1 MSLFN
6 PQSDAPLTLEIE
18 DPSGDPA
25 ADLERGVQL
34 LREIQSGD
42 RGPTLRLYRPDP
54 TLAFGQRD
62 VRLSGYEAARQ
73 AAEDRGF
80 MPLVRRAG
88 GRAAAYHRGSL
99 IVDHLEPQ
107 HEAVLGQQKRFEVFA
122 DIYAKAL
129 ARLGVDARI
138 GPIPG
143 EYCPGEHS
151 VHGLPTSASPRNYP
165 VKLVGTA
172 QRVVAGAWLFS
183 SVFVIEDSEP
193 LRRVLNAV
201 YQAMEI
207 PMDPTTVGAA
217 SDLVATAT
225 TEAFIAALLEEYR
238 EHVSLIGA

>member
-6 PQSDAPLTLEIE
+6 PVSDASLSLEIE
-18 DPSGDPA
+18 DPSGDAA

-34 LREIQSGD
+34 LREIQAGD
-42 RGPTLRLYRPDP
+42 RGPTLRLYRPAR

-62 VRLSGYEAARQ
+62 VRLPGFEAARD
-73 AAEDRGF
+73 AAEQRGF
-80 MPLVRRAG
+80 MPLVRKAG

-107 HEAVLGQQKRFEVFA
+107 QDAVLSQQKRFEVFA
-122 DIYAKAL
+122 DIYANAL
-129 ARLGVDARI
+129 ARIGVNAQI

-143 EYCPGEHS
+143 EYCPGDYS
-151 VHGLPTSASPRNYP
+151 VHGLPTSDSPRNFP

-183 SVFVIEDSEP
+183 SVFVIEDSLP
-193 LRRVLNAV
+193 LRQVLDDV

-207 PMDPTTVGAA
+207 PMEPSTVGAA
-217 SDLVATAT
+217 NDLVAGVT
-225 TEAFIAALLEEYR
+225 TEGFITALLEEYR
-238 EHVSLIGA
+238 EHVTLK